1 MQGKGTTIIKL
12 LKYVV
17 YRMLTLLNRVGRVVV
32 YNIGVELSAL
42 LVSTDLVMRETLDHG
57 TSIRTSSTLELSF
70 VLYSVDK

>member
-1 MQGKGTTIIKL
+1 
-12 LKYVV
+12 
-17 YRMLTLLNRVGRVVV
+17 MLTLLNRVGRVVV